1 MTGMTQTLRPD
12 LHAAVDCPDNWTVIE
27 LDDDTGLRI
36 SDPTDP
42 RVAIQITSDEYG
54 APLEEMTERSRNGIP
69 ADGTCETWTF
79 RRGSVDNSGSLQLD
93 SAQVAALA
101 FSARDR
107 SFVYRVIVAADSGRR
122 WTVRIE
128 TLQRKEWWGE
138 SGILRTILESI
149 VLL

>member
-1 MTGMTQTLRPD
+1 MSNMTQMVRPD
-12 LHAAVDCPDNWTVIE
+12 LHIAVDCPDDWTIIE

-42 RVAIQITSDEYG
+42 RVAMQITSDEAD
-54 APLEEMTERSRNGIP
+54 APLDETTERTRNSIP
-69 ADGTCETWTF
+69 ADATCETWTM
-79 RRGSVDNSGSLQLD
+79 RHGSVDEDGHLKPDRTST
-93 SAQVAALA
+93 AALA

-107 SFVYRVIVAADSGRR
+107 SFVYRVVIAADSGHR

-138 SGILRTILESI
+138 SDILKTILQSI

>member
-12 LHAAVDCPDNWTVIE
+12 LHVAVDCPDDWTVVE
-27 LDDDTGLRI
+27 LDGDTGLRI

-42 RVAIQITSDEYG
+42 RVAVQITSDESG
-54 APLEEMTERSRNGIP
+54 ALLDETVERSRNSIP
-69 ADGTCETWTF
+69 ADATCETSRM
-79 RRGSVDNSGSLQLD
+79 RRGNIDISGHLGMD
-93 SAQVAALA
+93 SAEIAALT

-107 SFVYRVIVAADSGRR
+107 SFVYQVVVATDSGRR

-138 SGILRTILESI
+138 SDVLRTILESI

>member
-1 MTGMTQTLRPD
+1 MNSMTQTVRPD
-12 LHAAVDCPDNWTVIE
+12 LHIAVDCPDDWTVIE

-42 RVAIQITSDEYG
+42 RVAMQITSDEIDK
-54 APLEEMTERSRNGIP
+54 PLDEPAERTRNSIP
-69 ADGTCETWTF
+69 ADATCEPWTM
-79 RRGSVDNSGSLQLD
+79 RRGSIDDDGHLKPDLTSTT
-93 SAQVAALA
+93 ALA

-107 SFVYRVIVAADSGRR
+107 SFVYRVVVAVDSGRR

-138 SGILRTILESI
+138 SDILRTILESI